1 MRVAL
6 AVDGKNV
13 TEHFGHCEKF
23 VVFTIENQT
32 IVNQEDIQNPP
43 HQKGLLPKFLK
54 EHNIDVVLVGNMGQM
69 AVELIKQLGIEAL
82 RGVSGSIEDVIKS
95 YLEGTLETVDKQ
107 CNHQH
112 GEGHNC

>member
-82 RGVSGSIEDVIKS
+82 RGVSGSI
-95 YLEGTLETVDKQ
+95 
-107 CNHQH
+107 
-112 GEGHNC
+112 

>member
-6 AVDGKNV
+6 AVDGLFV

-23 VVFTIENQT
+23 VVFTVEDKN
-32 IVNQEDIQNPP
+32 IVKQEEIQNPP

-54 EHNIDVVLVGNMGQM
+54 GHSIDVVLVGNMGQM
-69 AVELIKQLGIEAL
+69 AVNLMNQLGIECL
-82 RGVSGSIEDVIKS
+82 RGVSGKIEDVIQA
-95 YLEGTLETVDKQ
+95 YLKGTLESTDVQ